1 MNGELLLILVNELEV
16 ANMLMLSV
24 MVKEMKVLGAVYNNC
39 WKTTYAGES
48 SGSGLMLV
56 SGGFKLKVGS
66 LLLLLLVVKVK
77 EVVEKEVVEVKEEVE
92 KEVVGDRQAARPCM

>member
-1 MNGELLLILVNELEV
+1 
-16 ANMLMLSV
+16 
-24 MVKEMKVLGAVYNNC
+24 
-39 WKTTYAGES
+39 
-48 SGSGLMLV
+48 MLV

>member
-1 MNGELLLILVNELEV
+1 MNEELLLIVVNELEV

-56 SGGFKLKVGS
+56 SGGLKLKVGS

-77 EVVEKEVVEVKEEVE
+77 EVVEKEVE
-92 KEVVGDRQAARPCM
+92 KEVVEDRQAARPCM